1 MNQLPKTGSAALL
14 ERLSVHIPDDLINS
28 VFTRKSGLGRR
39 SLFSAAQLFRV
50 TLLALLTPVHSFNL
64 LVELLPENRSW
75 RAFARLRN
83 RYQVPDVRMLHEFR
97 ARFDLTKLRRVNKH
111 LLQPLLEG
119 TANFPKT
126 VALID
131 STDLPAATN
140 AYKKTPL
147 GHTPLSARG
156 LAAVAVKM
164 DTAVTTWGTKSI
176 RCDCGCVSI
185 ILPFCWYH
193 WYRGLRL
200 QIGMIRCFWNPAWPI
215 ARGICNGRRTLWSVT

>member
-1 MNQLPKTGSAALL
+1 MNQLPKTGGAALL
-14 ERLSVHIPDDLINS
+14 EQLSVHIPDDLINS
-28 VFTRKSGLGRR
+28 LFTHKPRLGRR
-39 SLFSAAQLFRV
+39 RHFSAAQLFRV

-83 RYQVPDVRMLHEFR
+83 RCQLPDVRMLHEFR
-97 ARFDLTKLRRVNKH
+97 ACFDLTKLRRVNKH

-147 GHTPLSARG
+147 GHTPLSARV

-164 DTAVTTWGTKSI
+164 GTAVTMWVIKSI
-176 RCDCGCVSI
+176 RYDCGCLSI
-185 ILPFCWYH
+185 ILPFCWCH
-193 WYRGLRL
+193 
-200 QIGMIRCFWNPAWPI
+200 
-215 ARGICNGRRTLWSVT
+215 

>member
-1 MNQLPKTGSAALL
+1 MNQLPKTGGAALL
-14 ERLSVHIPDDLINS
+14 EQLSVHIPDDLINS
-28 VFTRKSGLGRR
+28 LFTHKSRVGRR
-39 SLFSAAQLFRV
+39 RHFSAAQLFRV

-83 RYQVPDVRMLHEFR
+83 RCQLPDVRMLHEFR
-97 ARFDLTKLRRVNKH
+97 ACFDLTKLRRVNKY

-147 GHTPLSARG
+147 GYIPLSARV

-164 DTAVTTWGTKSI
+164 GTAVTMWVIKSI
-176 RCDCGCVSI
+176 RYDCGCLSI
-185 ILPFCWYH
+185 IRPFCWCH
-193 WYRGLRL
+193 
-200 QIGMIRCFWNPAWPI
+200 
-215 ARGICNGRRTLWSVT
+215 